1 MKNKIGIVKDNVK
14 INKKIF
20 IFLTLLFIIGI
31 LFGAFFIV
39 MLDNSDKNLVTTY
52 ITDFIANI
60 KNGKINYFGN
70 YLNLNIETTI
80 FIISIWLLGISV
92 IGTPIMLFLYFS
104 KAFTLGF
111 SIGAFILKY
120 NAKGIL
126 LAFIYTIPHALI
138 LTFLYIILLNY
149 AITLSFKLI
158 TSFLKRKNI
167 DFKVIM
173 QKYSLIL
180 LVVFIGMILV
190 NAYEIFIVPK
200 IFEIILK
207 ILNIK

>member
-31 LFGAFFIV
+31 LFGSFFIV
-39 MLDNSDKNLVTTY
+39 MLDSNDKNLVIDY
-52 ITDFIANI
+52 ITDFIA
-60 KNGKINYFGN
+60 KINYGKIDYLGN

-92 IGTPIMLFLYFS
+92 VGAPIMLFIYFS

-120 NAKGIL
+120 NIKGIL
-126 LAFIYTIPHALI
+126 LAFIYTIPHALV

-149 AITLSFKLI
+149 AITLSIKLI
-158 TSFLKRKNI
+158 TSFIKRKSI

-180 LVVFIGMILV
+180 LVVFIGTIII

-200 IFEIILK
+200 IFDIVLNL
-207 ILNIK
+207 LNIK